1 MKATDNLK
9 NIVKQNAIKE
19 VSSLPKNFEVIE
31 EDDGPFITIIN
42 KDNEARVTVPY
53 LTAGDVI
60 RALSNLLC

>member
-1 MKATDNLK
+1 MKATNNLK
-9 NIVKQNAIKE
+9 EIVKQNATKE